1 MEKFLLFVDAA
12 NDAAIFPVSRLQSV
26 TCGTSAQLLIKFSP
40 GSLGD
45 GQAASIDMVRV
56 GITAGKEKEVMTALG
71 DELSLGNTPVVVV
84 SDDVNSTFLTPDI
97 TGCEI
102 ILDA

>member
-1 MEKFLLFVDAA
+1 MEKFLLFVDAVD
-12 NDAAIFPVSRLQSV
+12 DAAMFPVSRLQSV
-26 TCGTSAQLLIKFSP
+26 TCATDLQLLIKFSP

-45 GQAASIDMVRV
+45 GQAGSVDIARIA
-56 GITAGKEKEVMTALG
+56 ITAGKEKEIMTAFG
-71 DELSLGNTPVVVV
+71 DEISLGNTPVILFR
-84 SDDVNSTFLTPDI
+84 DDVTGTGLTPDI

>member
-1 MEKFLLFVDAA
+1 MEKFLLFVDAVD
-12 NDAAIFPVSRLQSV
+12 DAAMFPVSRLQSV
-26 TCGTSAQLLIKFSP
+26 TCDTDAQLLIKFSP

-45 GQAASIDMVRV
+45 GQAASVDMVRLA
-56 GITAGKEKEVMTALG
+56 ITADKEKEVMTALG
-71 DELSLGNTPVVVV
+71 DEISLGNTPVVLV

>member
-12 NDAAIFPVSRLQSV
+12 NDAAIFPVSRLQSM
-26 TCGTSAQLLIKFSP
+26 TCATSAQILIKFSP

-45 GQAASIDMVRV
+45 GQAGSVDIARIA
-56 GITAGKEKEVMTALG
+56 ITAGKEKEIMTAFG
-71 DELSLGNTPVVVV
+71 DEISLGNTPVILFR
-84 SDDVNSTFLTPDI
+84 DDVTGTGLTPDV